1 MAAEKTDYSKFILPA
16 GGLLALGLVLQKFG
30 LIPSQESAK
39 QEKNVKALDSLEEF
53 KPGYGSKMA
62 EHNGWKKVIQTLLT
76 TAGAHALAARIKKAK
91 GIFNDDELAVY
102 SAFKTVRNKAQV
114 SQLAE
119 TFQREYGMDLV
130 EFLRDF
136 MNEKELARV
145 FDLVEILPTGLKK
158 Y

>member
-1 MAAEKTDYSKFILPA
+1 MAAEKTDWSKFILPA

-39 QEKNVKALDSLEEF
+39 QEKNVKLLDSLEEF
-53 KPGYGSKMA
+53 KPGYGAKYA
-62 EHNGWKKVIQTLLT
+62 QKQGWQKVLQTLLT
-76 TAGAHALAARIKKAK
+76 TSGAHALAARIKKAK
-91 GIFNDDELAVY
+91 GIFNDNELAVY

-130 EFLRDF
+130 EYLREF

-145 FDLVEILPTGLKK
+145 FELVEILPTGLKK